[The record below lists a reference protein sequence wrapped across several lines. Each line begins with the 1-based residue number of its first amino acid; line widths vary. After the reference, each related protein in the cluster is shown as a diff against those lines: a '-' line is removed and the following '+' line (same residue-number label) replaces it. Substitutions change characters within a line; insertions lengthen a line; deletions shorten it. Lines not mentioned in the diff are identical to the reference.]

1 MAKLARVKG
10 KVFAGSAQ
18 LSDIGQFGSALA
30 GTPTNTQ
37 DVATIQALS
46 AYDEG
51 WNSAVITSR
60 NYPPIEEVNG
70 VLKTISYQTCYMLQ
84 EGIPEYDIGT
94 EYSNTSIVKSV
105 NGTRLDFYISLQN
118 NNVGH
123 ALSDTD
129 YWAKATLNAGKN
141 IGEIVTSVIP
151 LSDSGLHLLDGTV
164 LSGSGV
170 YADFVNYI
178 ASIYDAS
185 LSYFTTEAD
194 WQTTV
199 SKYGSCGKF
208 VYDSENNTV
217 RLPKIVGFIEG
228 TSGVSTLGNLTQAG
242 LPNITGNI
250 GFSGTDP
257 DTVIAWGNG
266 AFSRSL
272 WSGAGNSHNYPRN
285 NAGVDY
291 NFSASRSNSIYGKSS
306 TVQPQSIKV
315 LYYIVL
321 ANDAKNT
328 LQVDIDEILSDL
340 ANKADVD
347 GSNMISSVKNFD
359 GQWAMVN
366 VAIASDVTYTQDQTV
381 TYDISSYLPNDNY
394 DYEVLFTAYLRTAE
408 TANSA
413 TGCHLY
419 TGSQSSGVIN
429 VRIGRC
435 VTRTNASANAS
446 GNGILPIY
454 HTDRKVTWG
463 NTDSS
468 GTSGACG
475 LRMMAYRRIGTN
487 A

>member
-1 MAKLARVKG
+1 MTKLARVKG

-194 WQTTV
+194 WQNSV

-208 VYDSENNTV
+208 VYDSVNNTV

-242 LPNITGNI
+242 LPNITAFMRVTTI
-250 GFSGTDP
+250 GGAPQLIQYSS
-257 DTVIAWGNG
+257 G
-266 AFSRSL
+266 AFTNTGDTAGGTGHIDAT
-272 WSGAGNSHNYPRN
+272 SGAYYQD
-285 NAGVDY
+285 V
-291 NFSASRSNSIYGKSS
+291 NFNASRSSSIYGKSS

-321 ANDAKNT
+321 ANDVKNT
-328 LQVDIDEILSDL
+328 LQVDIDEILDDL
-340 ANKADVD
+340 AGKADTD
-347 GSNMISSVKNFD
+347 LSNINDAGKIAISNLPFAGSVYTDLTLPASNTAVTMPSNGWLILRGNSTAINGWISLDNRNNLICNNPLSFEGGGLTAFVPVTKGDVVRVAYDNFTS
-359 GQWAMVN
+359 N
-366 VAIASDVTYTQDQTV
+366 VFRFYYAQGSE
-381 TYDISSYLPNDNY
+381 S
-394 DYEVLFTAYLRTAE
+394 E
-408 TANSA
+408 A
-413 TGCHLY
+413 T
-419 TGSQSSGVIN
+419 
-429 VRIGRC
+429 
-435 VTRTNASANAS
+435 
-446 GNGILPIY
+446 
-454 HTDRKVTWG
+454 
-463 NTDSS
+463 
-468 GTSGACG
+468 
-475 LRMMAYRRIGTN
+475 
-487 A
+487 

>member
-118 NNVGH
+118 NNIGH

-164 LSGSGV
+164 LSGNGV

-194 WQTTV
+194 WQNSV

-208 VYDSENNTV
+208 VYDSVNNTV

-228 TSGVSTLGNLTQAG
+228 TSGVSALGNLTQAG

-250 GFSGTDP
+250 GSFRTWTPNPWSS
-257 DTVIAWGNG
+257 G
-266 AFSRSL
+266 AFS
-272 WSGAGNSHNYPRN
+272 WSNIGTIKAFDTGHVDKVIQANF
-285 NAGVDY
+285 NAS
-291 NFSASRSNSIYGKSS
+291 NSNSIYGKSS

-321 ANDAKNT
+321 ANDVKNT
-328 LQVDIDEILSDL
+328 LQVDIDEILNDL
-340 ANKADVD
+340 AGKADTDFSNVNSV
-347 GSNMISSVKNFD
+347 GSSLSA
-359 GQWAMVN
+359 GWAMPSETHIDLTLGASGSQYTAPANGWLKLTLSLNAKGYIGIGN
-366 VAIASDVTYTQDQTV
+366 VFTQNGEADGAYNSVLFPLRKGQTV
-381 TYDISSYLPNDNY
+381 TI
-394 DYEVLFTAYLRTAE
+394 AY
-408 TANSA
+408 ANRVSTIEFRFVYA
-413 TGCHLY
+413 Q
-419 TGSQSSGVIN
+419 GSESE
-429 VRIGRC
+429 
-435 VTRTNASANAS
+435 AS
-446 GNGILPIY
+446 
-454 HTDRKVTWG
+454 
-463 NTDSS
+463 
-468 GTSGACG
+468 
-475 LRMMAYRRIGTN
+475 
-487 A
+487 

>member
-10 KVFAGSAQ
+10 KVFAGSAP
-18 LSDIGQFGSALA
+18 LNEIGQFGSALA

-129 YWAKATLNAGKN
+129 YWTKATLNAGKN

-185 LSYFTTEAD
+185 LSYFTTESD
-194 WQTTV
+194 WQNSV

-208 VYDSENNTV
+208 VYDSTNNTV

-228 TSGVSTLGNLTQAG
+228 TSGVSALGNLTQAG

-250 GFSGTDP
+250 GSFRTWTPNPWSS
-257 DTVIAWGNG
+257 G
-266 AFSRSL
+266 AFS
-272 WSGAGNSHNYPRN
+272 WSNIGTIKAFDAGHVDKVIQANF
-285 NAGVDY
+285 NAS
-291 NFSASRSNSIYGKSS
+291 NSNSIYGKSS

-321 ANDAKNT
+321 ANDVKNT
-328 LQVDIDEILSDL
+328 LQVDIDEILEDL
-340 ANKADVD
+340 AGKADTD
-347 GSNMISSVKNFD
+347 LSNINDTGKIAISNLPFAGSVYTDLTLPASNTAVTMPSNGWLILRGNSTALNGWISLDIRDNMICNNPLSFEGGGLCSFVPVSKGDIVTVSYVNFTPTYFRFYYAQ
-359 GQWAMVN
+359 GSESE
-366 VAIASDVTYTQDQTV
+366 AS
-381 TYDISSYLPNDNY
+381 
-394 DYEVLFTAYLRTAE
+394 
-408 TANSA
+408 
-413 TGCHLY
+413 
-419 TGSQSSGVIN
+419 
-429 VRIGRC
+429 
-435 VTRTNASANAS
+435 
-446 GNGILPIY
+446 
-454 HTDRKVTWG
+454 
-463 NTDSS
+463 
-468 GTSGACG
+468 
-475 LRMMAYRRIGTN
+475 
-487 A
+487 

>member
-1 MAKLARVKG
+1 MAKLTRVKG
-10 KVFAGSAQ
+10 KVFAGSAP
-18 LSDIGQFGSALA
+18 LDEIGQFGSALA

-194 WQTTV
+194 WQNSV
-199 SKYGSCGKF
+199 STYGVCGKF
-208 VYDSENNTV
+208 VYDSVNNTV

-228 TSGVSTLGNLTQAG
+228 ASGVSVLGGLTQAG
-242 LPNITGNI
+242 LPNITGYFTMETQ
-250 GFSGTDP
+250 GVKFG
-257 DTVIAWGNG
+257 G
-266 AFSRSL
+266 AFYKGESTTS
-272 WSGAGNSHNYPRN
+272 GNSSP
-285 NAGVDY
+285 AGDTDQYVRF
-291 NFSASRSNSIYGKSS
+291 NASRSSAVYGKSN

-321 ANDAKNT
+321 ANDVKNT
-328 LQVDIDEILSDL
+328 LQVDIDEIATDL
-340 ANKADVD
+340 NGKADVD
-347 GSNMISSVKNFD
+347 FTNVNNVGTSTAASWGMPSS
-359 GQWAMVN
+359 
-366 VAIASDVTYTQDQTV
+366 TYTDLTLGASGS
-381 TYDISSYLPNDNY
+381 TYTAPANGWFYVLKDVGSTTDSYLRFNNLTK
-394 DYEVLFTAYLRTAE
+394 DYEQEAIQR
-408 TANSA
+408 
-413 TGCHLY
+413 
-419 TGSQSSGVIN
+419 SGFGFADIFPVSKNDVI
-429 VRIGRC
+429 RITYNMG
-435 VTRTNASANAS
+435 
-446 GNGILPIY
+446 
-454 HTDRKVTWG
+454 G
-463 NTDSS
+463 NTV
-468 GTSGACG
+468 ACRFIYSNG
-475 LRMMAYRRIGTN
+475 SESEAS
-487 A
+487 

>member
-129 YWAKATLNAGKN
+129 YWTKATLNAGKN

-194 WQTTV
+194 WQNSV

-208 VYDSENNTV
+208 VYDSVNNTV

-228 TSGVSTLGNLTQAG
+228 TSGVSALGNLTQAG
-242 LPNITGNI
+242 LPNITGGVNLA
-250 GFSGTDP
+250 D
-257 DTVIAWGNG
+257 VEGNG
-266 AFSRSL
+266 NIIQWTDGAFTNTGSMAGGNAHIDAT
-272 WSGAGNSHNYPRN
+272 SGAFYQ
-285 NAGVDY
+285 Y
-291 NFSASRSNSIYGKSS
+291 FNFNASRSSAVYGKSS

-321 ANDAKNT
+321 ANDVKNT
-328 LQVDIDEILSDL
+328 LQVDIDEILNDL
-340 ANKADVD
+340 AGKADVD
-347 GSNMISSVKNFD
+347 LSNVNATGSSTSA
-359 GQWAMVN
+359 GWAMPSGVYSN
-366 VAIASDVTYTQDQTV
+366 LTLGPSG
-381 TYDISSYLPNDNY
+381 SSY
-394 DYEVLFTAYLRTAE
+394 TAPANGYFYLRKLTGSTGHVYCAMYSGSLSDIQHCSNGTVADE
-408 TANSA
+408 ITCMLPVKKGTSVGINYTA
-413 TGCHLY
+413 TGAVSHFRFVY
-419 TGSQSSGVIN
+419 AVGSESE
-429 VRIGRC
+429 
-435 VTRTNASANAS
+435 AS
-446 GNGILPIY
+446 
-454 HTDRKVTWG
+454 
-463 NTDSS
+463 
-468 GTSGACG
+468 
-475 LRMMAYRRIGTN
+475 
-487 A
+487 

>member
-1 MAKLARVKG
+1 MAKLTRVKG

-194 WQTTV
+194 WQNSV

-228 TSGVSTLGNLTQAG
+228 ASGVSALGGLTQAG
-242 LPNITGNI
+242 LPNITGAINPAWE
-250 GFSGTDP
+250 TDIP
-257 DTVIAWGNG
+257 RVATG
-266 AFSRSL
+266 AFRYTTNT
-272 WSGAGNSHNYPRN
+272 AN
-285 NAGVDY
+285 NEVPNPPARGGVVWD
-291 NFSASRSNSIYGKSS
+291 FDASRSNSIYGKSS

-321 ANDAKNT
+321 ANDVKNT

-347 GSNMISSVKNFD
+347 GSNMVSSVKNFD
-359 GQWAMVN
+359 GQWTFVN
-366 VAIASDVTYTQDQTV
+366 VPIASEVTYTQEQAV
-381 TYDISSYLPNDNY
+381 AYDISSYLPNDSY

-408 TANSA
+408 TTNSA
-413 TGCHLY
+413 TGCHLFS
-419 TGSQSSGVIN
+419 GSSANNTAYSI
-429 VRIGRC
+429 RIGRC

-446 GNGILPIY
+446 GNGVLPIFY
-454 HTDRKVTWG
+454 TDRKVTWQ
-463 NTDSS
+463 NSDSN
-468 GTSGACG
+468 GTSGNCG

>member
-194 WQTTV
+194 WQNSV

-208 VYDSENNTV
+208 VYDSVNNTV

-228 TSGVSTLGNLTQAG
+228 SSGVSALGNLTQAG
-242 LPNITGNI
+242 LPNITGVAHGISRGDNLQEPSTSALYWEALNYST
-250 GFSGTDP
+250 GWSTRS
-257 DTVIAWGNG
+257 G
-266 AFSRSL
+266 AFSRDVVL
-272 WSGAGNSHNYPRN
+272 N
-285 NAGVDY
+285 
-291 NFSASRSNSIYGKSS
+291 ASRSNSIYGNSS
-306 TVQPQSIKV
+306 TVQPQAIKV
-315 LYYIVL
+315 LYYIVV
-321 ANDAKNT
+321 ATSTKTDI
-328 LQVDIDEILSDL
+328 QVDIDDIATDL
-340 ANKADVD
+340 NGKADVD
-347 GSNMISSVKNFD
+347 LTNVNNSGASRCA
-359 GQWAMVN
+359 GWAMPSGIFEN
-366 VAIASDVTYTQDQTV
+366 LTLGASG
-381 TYDISSYLPNDNY
+381 SSY
-394 DYEVLFTAYLRTAE
+394 TAPANGYFYL
-408 TANSA
+408 
-413 TGCHLY
+413 
-419 TGSQSSGVIN
+419 
-429 VRIGRC
+429 
-435 VTRTNASANAS
+435 
-446 GNGILPIY
+446 
-454 HTDRKVTWG
+454 RKVTG
-463 NTDSS
+463 RTDHCFCALYYTSS
-468 GTSGACG
+468 PNINVISHCSNGTTADEVMCILPVKKGDVIGVNYTATGA
-475 LRMMAYRRIGTN
+475 TN
-487 A
+487 AFRFVYAQGSESEAS

>member
-1 MAKLARVKG
+1 MR
-10 KVFAGSAQ
+10 
-18 LSDIGQFGSALA
+18 LSHL
-30 GTPTNTQ
+30 
-37 DVATIQALS
+37 
-46 AYDEG
+46 
-51 WNSAVITSR
+51 
-60 NYPPIEEVNG
+60 
-70 VLKTISYQTCYMLQ
+70 
-84 EGIPEYDIGT
+84 GIILHIGT

-129 YWAKATLNAGKN
+129 YWTKATLNAGKN

-164 LSGSGV
+164 LSGGGV

-194 WQTTV
+194 WQNSV

-208 VYDSENNTV
+208 VYDSTNNTV

-228 TSGVSTLGNLTQAG
+228 TSGVSALGNLTQAG
-242 LPNITGNI
+242 LPNI
-250 GFSGTDP
+250 SGWARFRTLS
-257 DTVIAWGNG
+257 A
-266 AFSRSL
+266 L
-272 WSGAGNSHNYPRN
+272 QGAGGALKNSYTPGGLNGFGDTMRDN
-285 NAGVDY
+285 SNIQVDFNASY
-291 NFSASRSNSIYGKSS
+291 SNAIYGRSS

-347 GSNMISSVKNFD
+347 GSNMVSSVKNFD
-359 GQWAMVN
+359 GQWTIVN
-366 VAIASDVTYTQDQTV
+366 VAIASEVTYTQEQIV

-419 TGSQSSGVIN
+419 TGSQSSNVIN
-429 VRIGRC
+429 IRMGRC
-435 VTRTNASANAS
+435 VTRTNASVNAS

-454 HTDRKVTWG
+454 HTDRKVTWQ
-463 NTDSS
+463 NTDSN
-468 GTSGACG
+468 GTSGNCG